1 MKLTLTASLRIT
13 AVVLILI
20 SAIYVYFGVIEGMW
34 DSLWLLYLLPFF
46 VWWLMNVFEN
56 YTKMPFFY
64 RGTVPGVVIFYIL
77 VSLLTDEWVLTLV
90 IITFVPFFI
99 LIYNAKFYPLKYSI
113 IPIVAAFILIIYV
126 SVGLYYQLWHPT
138 WMMFIIVPLIPLFQ
152 KYD

>member
-1 MKLTLTASLRIT
+1 MKLSLTASLRIT

-20 SAIYVYFGVIEGMW
+20 SAIYVYFGMTQGMW
-34 DSLWLLYLLPFF
+34 DTLWSLYLLPFF

-56 YTKMPFFY
+56 YTNMPFFY
-64 RGTVPGVVIFYIL
+64 RGTVPAIVILYVF
-77 VSLLTDEWVLTLV
+77 VSLLTGEWVKTLI

-113 IPIVAAFILIIYV
+113 IPIVAAFILIIYIA
-126 SVGLYYQLWHPT
+126 VGTFYYIWHPT

-152 KYD
+152 RYD